1 MEGRAHREL
10 FSPPTRRERE
20 TIDGEKRLA
29 LRDILFGM
37 LQACLSLQTDTEVAT
52 PSATTPGELLSFPL
66 IYVSDYFS
74 FVG

>member
-1 MEGRAHREL
+1 MARKGWLCR
-10 FSPPTRRERE
+10 
-20 TIDGEKRLA
+20 G
-29 LRDILFGM
+29 ILFGM